1 VSQLLNPS
9 VATLRIFD
17 SSFID
22 IFSKGRKTA
31 VDWTALA
38 ENQDAMIDAEYLPI
52 NFKFRD
58 PSKMKKSHYQALL
71 EHWYERQQGAAI
83 NTTFEFKG
91 YWDSSSESV
100 QTADVGDPSR
110 QKQRKPRPYNQ
121 GSKKNVNAPMKR
133 RGPPGIRAGDDG
145 FNLPPSSDDENED
158 DDSEDGGTEHDA
170 QSKKKPLYLPFSA
183 IPRAYLGTLTNPK
196 TAAFHVKSTP
206 KANSRPKGVG
216 LKDQHDDPRG
226 GYPPQKKAT
235 GISKSIIPTGA
246 SETADLGLAA
256 AKRRPVPKPAFS
268 GRKDDT
274 GALSPR
280 PPVIQKKPRWPR
292 YLSQPPDL
300 GPQCERPATRL
311 GGKRKADDDGMRA
324 TQESMSKKAKN
335 DTMGYRKG

>member
-1 VSQLLNPS
+1 VSQLNPS
-9 VATLRIFD
+9 VATLRTFD

-22 IFSKGRKTA
+22 IFSKGRKTS

-52 NFKFRD
+52 DFKYRD

-71 EHWYERQQGAAI
+71 EHWYERQQDAEI

-100 QTADVGDPSR
+100 QTANVGHPGR

-121 GSKKNVNAPMKR
+121 GSKKNVNASMKR

-145 FNLPPSSDDENED
+145 FSSPSSSDDEDEGDEGD
-158 DDSEDGGTEHDA
+158 DTEHDT
-170 QSKKKPLYLPFSA
+170 QSKKKPLDLPFSA
-183 IPRAYLGTLTNPK
+183 IPRVYLGALTNPK
-196 TAAFHVKSTP
+196 TAALQVKSIP

-216 LKDQHDDPRG
+216 AGLKDQPDGPRG

-235 GISKSIIPTGA
+235 DISKPIISTGA
-246 SETADLGLAA
+246 PETADLGLAA

-268 GRKDDT
+268 GRKDGT
-274 GALSPR
+274 GALSPQ
-280 PPVIQKKPRWPR
+280 PPVMQKKPRRPR

-300 GPQCERPATRL
+300 GPQFERPATRH

-324 TQESMSKKAKN
+324 TQESMSKKVKN
-335 DTMGYRKG
+335 DTMDYGKG